1 MMQGQALLRLE
12 NCICTPHIGEVEVE
26 TYERD
31 FSMAF
36 DNVQNFIR
44 GIPSNIINPGALQVR
59 R

>member
-1 MMQGQALLRLE
+1 
-12 NCICTPHIGEVEVE
+12 CTPHIGEVEVE